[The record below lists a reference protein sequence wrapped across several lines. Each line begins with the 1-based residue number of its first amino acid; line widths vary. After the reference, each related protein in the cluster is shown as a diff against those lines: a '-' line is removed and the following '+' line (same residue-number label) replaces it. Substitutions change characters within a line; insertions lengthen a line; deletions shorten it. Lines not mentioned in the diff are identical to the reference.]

1 MALNFEEGRFK
12 IPSFV
17 SCRVNYSKFF
27 KENNRIKMQL
37 FLNHHNVSVNK
48 LRIFAIVVIFG
59 IFYSIPVYAQFA
71 DLPQDAKTVDIGVNG
86 DRTSQTLILTAV
98 VPIQN
103 INGWIGIFGSRASS
117 EGEVLSE
124 IAKARA
130 QGGFRIGTVGIEAFT
145 DLERNISKGSILTS
159 QIGSYIRP
167 AIYERGTLRVSGG
180 VGAFL
185 ENIQPQKDLVL
196 KNFDPTTFRW
206 LAFSSV
212 GWRKLNILLKFTPE
226 VGFTNYKF
234 LAEPAI
240 TFSLS
245 ARLSLR
251 LSGSLTYNS
260 DPLTEKWH
268 YKYLTILRVTL

>member
-1 MALNFEEGRFK
+1 
-12 IPSFV
+12 
-17 SCRVNYSKFF
+17 
-27 KENNRIKMQL
+27 MQL
-37 FLNHHNVSVNK
+37 FLNHHNVSVSK
-48 LRIFAIVVIFG
+48 LRIFAIVVVFG
-59 IFYSIPVYAQFA
+59 IFYSIPVYSQFA
-71 DLPQDAKTVDIGVNG
+71 DLPQDAKTVDIGING

-98 VPIQN
+98 VPIQD
-103 INGWIGIFGSRASS
+103 INGWVGVFGSRASS

-145 DLERNISKGSILTS
+145 DLERNISKGSTLTS

-212 GWRKLNILLKFTPE
+212 GWRQLNILLKFTPE

>member
-1 MALNFEEGRFK
+1 MK
-12 IPSFV
+12 
-17 SCRVNYSKFF
+17 
-27 KENNRIKMQL
+27 L
-37 FLNHHNVSVNK
+37 FLNPHNVSVSK
-48 LRIFAIVVIFG
+48 LRIFAIVVVFG
-59 IFYSIPVYAQFA
+59 IFYSIPIYAQFA

-86 DRTSQTLILTAV
+86 DRASQTLILTAV
-98 VPIQN
+98 VPIQD
-103 INGWIGIFGSRASS
+103 INGWVGIFGSRASG

-145 DLERNISKGSILTS
+145 DLERNISKGSTLTS

-251 LSGSLTYNS
+251 LSGSITYNS

-268 YKYLTILRVTL
+268 YKYLSILRITL